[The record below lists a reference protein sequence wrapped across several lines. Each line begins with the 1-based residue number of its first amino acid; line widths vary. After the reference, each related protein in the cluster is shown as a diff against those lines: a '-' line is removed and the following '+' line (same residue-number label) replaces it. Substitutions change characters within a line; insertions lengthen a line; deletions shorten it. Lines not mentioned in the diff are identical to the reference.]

1 LPTIAFQHGGD
12 GDSGAWGGGVAMKL
26 DDNNAKEKKKKG
38 GNYAMKRKPVGK
50 G

>member
-12 GDSGAWGGGVAMKL
+12 GDIGACRGGVAMKL
-26 DDNNAKEKKKKG
+26 DDNNAKENKKKG
-38 GNYAMKRKPVGK
+38 GNYAMKRKPIGK